1 MRRENRRLCDDK
13 QNSLS
18 HKDPKLLLPIIF
30 AISCSTAQISFVQA
44 SSGSPFFQRSRRW
57 GSATTQT
64 SPLPTR
70 VPSSRP
76 GRLSSSSLQGL
87 GSNRRS
93 CREDQNGK
101 DDNALDRQE
110 HYLPPRGGQASAP
123 DLFLQTVGSIAQ
135 GITACGKIVLPPMV
149 TLVSFILKI
158 YRGLPMDAIVA
169 QIGLVYCFA
178 GGYYPTLFSSLQAAQ
193 HCGWNVM
200 VQAIQDLTDEATRV
214 AKALSLEDVQTAK
227 YGFDDE
233 DHASAK
239 RQQLSRLFA
248 QRTSIVMATLDPEK
262 INQAAGALYTTWLG
276 VSSVLEKEYARVIT
290 LSLTLAHYIER
301 IATFVLAPP
310 AYLCVQQRYHQW
322 VPVVIGWGCKAAA
335 MNIAWR
341 IQRLLT
347 AATSAMTGG
356 LLFARAITRMLSKR
370 GIRWFGLIPDVKD
383 NHEATAFDEVI
394 GFMLAAVGFY
404 TQFETQWKSG
414 FSFRVPFPLYLL
426 TWPFDWAERWIQW
439 QITK

>member
-1 MRRENRRLCDDK
+1 MRRDNRHLLYDK
-13 QNSLS
+13 RNFLS
-18 HKDPKLLLPIIF
+18 DIDPKLLLLFIF
-30 AISCSTAQISFVQA
+30 AILCSRAQISFVKA
-44 SSGSPFFQRSRRW
+44 SSGSPLFHSSRRW
-57 GSATTQT
+57 RSATTQT
-64 SPLPTR
+64 SPLRTR
-70 VPSSRP
+70 LPSGRP
-76 GRLSSSSLQGL
+76 GQPSGSSLPRL
-87 GSNRRS
+87 GSNRPAR
-93 CREDQNGK
+93 RGDQNGE
-101 DDNALDRQE
+101 DGNALGRQE
-110 HYLPPRGGQASAP
+110 NYLPLRGGQASAP

-135 GITACGKIVLPPMV
+135 GITACGKIVLPSMV
-149 TLVSFILKI
+149 TLVSFVVKV

-200 VQAIQDLTDEATRV
+200 VQAIQDLTEEATRV

-239 RQQLSRLFA
+239 RQQLNRLFA

-290 LSLTLAHYIER
+290 LSLTLARYIER

-310 AYLCVQQRYHQW
+310 AYLCVQKRYHQW

-383 NHEATAFDEVI
+383 NHEATALDEVI
-394 GFMLAAVGFY
+394 GFMLAALGFY
-404 TQFETQWKSG
+404 TQFETQWRSG